1 MTLPGVFRP
10 RSDAW
15 LMTEAIRRELP
26 QGATVLDVFT
36 GSGVLAVAAAGA
48 GAADVTA
55 VDVSRRAVAC
65 VRANARLN
73 GVRLRAL
80 RGDLFA
86 PVAGERFD
94 AIVANPPYVPGD
106 RPAGAARGEARAWE
120 GGHDGRALIDR
131 LCAEAAGHLRPSGV
145 LLLVQSSVSGLSP
158 TTTLLAGTGLDVDV
172 VDRRRGQLGPLLTDR
187 AGALEA
193 RGLLRPGQREEEL
206 LVVRAR
212 RTSG

>member
-1 MTLPGVFRP
+1 
-10 RSDAW
+10 
-15 LMTEAIRRELP
+15 
-26 QGATVLDVFT
+26 
-36 GSGVLAVAAAGA
+36 
-48 GAADVTA
+48 
-55 VDVSRRAVAC
+55 
-65 VRANARLN
+65 
-73 GVRLRAL
+73 
-80 RGDLFA
+80 
-86 PVAGERFD
+86 
-94 AIVANPPYVPGD
+94 VANPPYVPGD

-131 LCAEAAGHLRPSGV
+131 LCAEAADHLRPSGV

-172 VDRRRGQLGPLLTDR
+172 VDRRRGPLGPLLSDR

-212 RTSG
+212 RTIG